1 MKNDIG
7 YVLNLLNQMERQS
20 GNTLIN
26 CHKCELKVTAFK
38 CTVKV
43 IINKTVSCGTIRPA
57 TQDTSRLPYINR
69 CFCHPLLCWMPR
81 RLWRYKFDCP
91 SCRRELVS
99 AGPYENVREVLGL
112 TSYYYAVTEELQC
125 KGCKKRLLSWNKPIL
140 DQLDV
145 AHRSQFP
152 VLLTYK

>member
-1 MKNDIG
+1 VSKALVTHNAQGRIEVRVSQLW
-7 YVLNLLNQMERQS
+7 YHPPQPHRETS
-20 GNTLIN
+20 G
-26 CHKCELKVTAFK
+26 
-38 CTVKV
+38 
-43 IINKTVSCGTIRPA
+43 
-57 TQDTSRLPYINR
+57 LPSMNR
-69 CFCHPLLCWMPR
+69 YFGHPLLCWMPR
-81 RLWRYKFDCP
+81 RIWRYKFNCP

-125 KGCKKRLLSWNKPIL
+125 KGCKKRLLSWSKPIL